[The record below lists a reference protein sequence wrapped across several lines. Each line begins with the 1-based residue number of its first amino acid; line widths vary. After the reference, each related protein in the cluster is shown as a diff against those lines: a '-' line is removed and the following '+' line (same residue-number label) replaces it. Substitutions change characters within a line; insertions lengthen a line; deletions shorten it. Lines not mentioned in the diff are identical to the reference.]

1 MQCPSCDVYI
11 EREYR
16 VCPNCGIALSLFKR
30 LVEMR
35 NDLKRVKHESENIP
49 GQLNLLQQKLS
60 NFESEYIEGLHRSQ
74 KVKIEPKAKSEI
86 TSEKVSDDVQNSVK
100 AGPVSNVSKDKSTL
114 SLSMTNETLGT
125 ASKRTAS
132 SKAPGQSSTF
142 RPGAEVRFGQK
153 WLLIIG
159 IIIMVLGIGLFLK
172 YAFDNNWIGPAGRT
186 AMAFL
191 TGIIFLVLGEFFRR
205 KALGAFGLYLIGGGI
220 ATLYFSTFAAFQIYN
235 LIGQVT
241 AFGIMILITV
251 LVALLSLIYNT
262 KWLVVLGILGGFMT
276 PVILSTVENN
286 QIVLMTYMV
295 ILNCGI
301 LAIAFFKQWHLLNY
315 IGAACTWIL
324 FSGWFMSAYTDAAFW
339 QTTIFLNI
347 FFLIF
352 TFAPFVYYF
361 VNEHQNP
368 ISGFAITMPNV
379 FIAFGYSFSMI
390 SDHFSVN
397 HVSIVA
403 LSYAAIFILMANFL
417 YRKNRDALQPFV
429 LLLSKGILFLVITV
443 PLIFS
448 NHWITVFWM
457 AQAVALLWASIRL
470 RNVWFCGGAL
480 VLLSLTTTKFFGN
493 DYTQVFHLEV
503 NGLSF
508 NYRNGFTAILLER
521 MTTTISILG
530 AFWFSGRILAS
541 EGNKFVIE
549 TKYLSVILY
558 SFFGGILF
566 VVLNIEVA
574 AFFHDYAD
582 MARLASIS
590 VLWTLFSIA
599 LMVLGFIRNRH
610 TLRMISISLF
620 GITIFKVFVM
630 DMKNVGTPFRI
641 ISFLVL
647 GLVLIGASYL
657 YYRYRDRIV
666 PMENNFATSEGSL
679 T

>member
-1 MQCPSCDVYI
+1 MQCPSCDKYI
-11 EREYR
+11 EYEHR
-16 VCPNCGIALSLFKR
+16 VCQNCGISLSLFKR

-35 NDLKRVKHESENIP
+35 NDLKRVKHESDNIP
-49 GQLNLLQQKLS
+49 GQLNLLQQKLNS
-60 NFESEYIEGLHRSQ
+60 FESEYIEGLHMSRN
-74 KVKIEPKAKSEI
+74 VKIEPNTKTEI
-86 TSEKVSDDVQNSVK
+86 TSEKESGDVKSKVQVE
-100 AGPVSNVSKDKSTL
+100 PVMDVVKDKPTWSPL
-114 SLSMTNETLGT
+114 MIDETPGT
-125 ASKRTAS
+125 SSKRTAS
-132 SKAPGQSSTF
+132 SKAPDQPSTS

-205 KALGAFGLYLIGGGI
+205 RALGAFGLYLIGGGI

-235 LIGQVT
+235 LIGQAS

-276 PVILSTVENN
+276 PVVLSTGENN
-286 QIVLMTYMV
+286 QIVLMTYMA

-324 FSGWFMSAYTDAAFW
+324 FSGWFMSAYTDEAFW
-339 QTTIFLNI
+339 QTTMFLNI

-361 VNEHQNP
+361 VNEHKSP

-390 SDHFSVN
+390 RDHFSVN
-397 HVSIVA
+397 YVSIVA
-403 LSYAAIFILMANFL
+403 LSYAAIFLLMANFL
-417 YRKNRDALQPFV
+417 YRKNREALQPFV
-429 LLLSKGILFLVITV
+429 LLLAKGILLLVITV

-448 NHWITVFWM
+448 NHWITVFWT

-470 RNVWFCGGAL
+470 RNNWFCGGAL
-480 VLLSLTTTKFFGN
+480 VLLFLTTTKFFGS
-493 DYTQVFHLEV
+493 DYTQVFHLEA

-530 AFWFSGRILAS
+530 AFWFCGRILAS
-541 EGNKFVIE
+541 EGKKLAID
-549 TKYLSVILY
+549 TKSLSILLY
-558 SFFGGILF
+558 SIFGGILF

-582 MARLASIS
+582 TARFASVS

-599 LMVLGFIRNRH
+599 LMVLGFIKNGH

-620 GITIFKVFVM
+620 AITIFKVFIM
-630 DMKNVGTPFRI
+630 DMENVSTPFRI

-647 GLVLIGASYL
+647 GLVMIVASYL

-666 PMENNFATSEGSL
+666 PIEKNNEMTEGGL
-679 T
+679 I